1 MKKQYVNVT
10 ISVYEEYYDLVYAVL
25 GELQFLGVE
34 EKFDEMIVSF
44 DSNAYN
50 EELLELLKHNIKE
63 LIPSADI
70 TNVTTIE
77 ETNWNEEWE
86 KNVQAIHVSDRIGIA
101 PTWKENELTEEIIL
115 LINPKM
121 SFGTGSHS
129 TTRLVCQLMEQEVK
143 QKSRWI
149 DAGTGTGVLAILAEK
164 LGASY
169 IYAFDNDHWS
179 IENAQ
184 ENAEINNCKN
194 IELVL
199 SEIDKLQMPQVD
211 GIAANINLHIILE
224 FLPAFYKSL
233 QASKGVLLVSGILV
247 YHKDDV
253 IQPALDLGFELEE
266 VKQDDEWV
274 GIKFRIKQ

>member
-1 MKKQYVNVT
+1 
-10 ISVYEEYYDLVYAVL
+10 
-25 GELQFLGVE
+25 
-34 EKFDEMIVSF
+34 
-44 DSNAYN
+44 
-50 EELLELLKHNIKE
+50 
-63 LIPSADI
+63 
-70 TNVTTIE
+70 
-77 ETNWNEEWE
+77 
-86 KNVQAIHVSDRIGIA
+86 
-101 PTWKENELTEEIIL
+101 
-115 LINPKM
+115 
-121 SFGTGSHS
+121 
-129 TTRLVCQLMEQEVK
+129 MEQEVK
-143 QKSRWI
+143 QNSRWI

-184 ENAEINNCKN
+184 ENAEINKCKH

-233 QASKGVLLVSGILV
+233 QTSKGVLLVSGILV

-274 GIKFRIKQ
+274 GIKFRIKG